1 MPKWAMHTF
10 ILLGLLPFTTVAQQS
25 LKVRRA
31 DNRFLFFQTGQPSD
45 TIARQRSN
53 VFRIHFPDSIQHQLM
68 VRLEN
73 GQLVKQAGDSLFRV
87 VYIPGMKYSLTKP
100 DTAYIS
106 LLEGVCEPSGT
117 IRIKVENTATQTVLI
132 KNTFF
137 VK

>member
-1 MPKWAMHTF
+1 MPKWVKHTL
-10 ILLGLLPFTTVAQQS
+10 ILLVLLPFTTVAQQS

-45 TIARQRSN
+45 TITRQRSN

-106 LLEGVCEPSGT
+106 LLEGVCEPSET
-117 IRIKVENTATQTVLI
+117 IRIQVENTATQTVLI
-132 KNTFF
+132 KNAFF